1 MSHLPCKRILM
12 VAAASLLCSACV
24 SSGSVAGGAKSTDID
39 ANSFAQSGQFGHGYA
54 VRSTIGTVK
63 TQGSQDRLSSRAIRL
78 PEQPL
83 GEITAFAFQYPSQC
97 GGHEFHVY
105 EADGMQILE
114 YNYAASDGGSHDIRD
129 YIAGPSPFVQP
140 GLWTAYDHTA
150 DSISTM
156 TPHYEKRGDRMF
168 NGVYSQGL
176 ITNLPS
182 FDQKSLGKAY
192 QQALSDAFACR
203 DI

>member
-1 MSHLPCKRILM
+1 MSHLPCKRILLLA
-12 VAAASLLCSACV
+12 VASALCSACA
-24 SSGSVAGGAKSTDID
+24 SSASVAGGAQSADIN
-39 ANSFAQSGQFGHGYA
+39 AHAFAQSGQFGHGYA

-63 TQGSQDRLSSRAIRL
+63 TQGSQDRLGSRAIHL

-83 GEITAFAFQYPSQC
+83 GGITAFAFQYPSQC

-105 EADGMQILE
+105 EADGVQILE
-114 YNYAASDGGSHDIRD
+114 YNYAARDGESHNIRD

-156 TPHYEKRGDRMF
+156 TPQYEKRGDRMF
-168 NGVYSQGL
+168 TGVYSQGL
-176 ITNLPS
+176 VTNLPS
-182 FDQKSLGKAY
+182 YDQKYLGQAY
-192 QQALSDAFACR
+192 QKALSDAFACQ